1 MEKGM
6 ETNVTAGHGRY
17 ETDPMALLVNLNF
30 GDGET
35 EHILYRVPRDM
46 VQEAAGAIRK
56 AFDAWKSSRADDATV
71 EDFIGE
77 EFYASGIDAV
87 CLSYDVVDLDLL

>member
-6 ETNVTAGHGRY
+6 ETKITVGHSRY

-35 EHILYRVPRDM
+35 EHILYQVPRDM
-46 VQEAAGAIRK
+46 VQGAARAIEK
-56 AFDAWKSSRADDATV
+56 AFDAWKSSRTADGTI